1 MDKIEVLK
9 KISKDGSLENFLE
22 YNDDEEI
29 VLVSIARDPNS
40 LRYASD
46 RLKASKQIVLL
57 AVSNDGRAIKY
68 ASNDLK
74 DDKEVVLAALRGK
87 KKYVCASEILCYASE
102 RLRDDDEVVDTAI
115 SYYGYYALRYASE
128 RKQFDSEKI
137 KSWLDLE
144 LRNSN
149 CECDLVEIIMNAL
162 NVANEARGY
171 IQKEVIKEGTQK
183 VLAKVPNKNDYNS

>member
-1 MDKIEVLK
+1 MNKIEVLK

-29 VLVSIARDPNS
+29 VIASIARDPNS

-46 RLKASKQIVLL
+46 RLKASKQIVLF

-74 DDKEVVLAALRGK
+74 DDKEVVLAALKGGEHFWL
-87 KKYVCASEILCYASE
+87 ASDTFCYASE

-115 SYYGYYALRYASE
+115 RCYGLHALIYASE
-128 RKQFDSEKI
+128 RRQFDAKRI
-137 KSWLDLE
+137 KRWLDLK
-144 LRNSN
+144 LINSD
-149 CECDLVEIIMNAL
+149 CESELVEIIMKAL

-171 IQKEVIKEGTQK
+171 IQKDGTEEETHK
-183 VLAKVPNKNDYNS
+183 VYSKVQNKKDYNS